1 MYMVLVMNCYEF
13 VLFRGGWLSVFLS
26 KDMGVAYTSEYGS
39 SISLIYRD
47 CRESAPLFSHC
58 TPPKRPNSEHAWL
71 FKIYCLIDV
80 FKFKGCG
87 SLGID

>member
-1 MYMVLVMNCYEF
+1 MPGAAERFGVKRL
-13 VLFRGGWLSVFLS
+13 GGGLHE
-26 KDMGVAYTSEYGS
+26 GAAYTSEYGS

-58 TPPKRPNSEHAWL
+58 KTPKRPNSEQAWL
-71 FKIYCLIDV
+71 FKIYCLIDA

-87 SLGID
+87 SL